1 MKKTKKKL
9 KIDWKSKLI
18 DLLIV
23 IIGITIAFQLN
34 NLNESNKSKAQEKD
48 YLKNFYEEN
57 RDNEAK
63 LISALKFS
71 ESNKKNIDTLKQILL
86 SKNYEDDRI
95 KDLPASMMT
104 WSDFHPALITM
115 ENITASGDFEL
126 ISNFE
131 FREKLID
138 TYNSYQ
144 TTSQYEDILSD
155 YAKQYVTPFFFDNVR
170 LSNFTF
176 LKENF
181 VKNPEFENIVIGY
194 DALLTQ
200 KLKEYKVNLKKLKE
214 LNQLLT
220 TANKAYK
227 NNEAGAK
234 NKL

>member
-1 MKKTKKKL
+1 MKKSKRKL
-9 KIDWKSKLI
+9 NIDWKSKFI

-34 NLNESNKSKAQEKD
+34 NLNESNKSKTQEKD
-48 YLKNFYEEN
+48 YLKSFYEEN
-57 RDNEAK
+57 RDNESS
-63 LISALKFS
+63 LSLALEFAFKT
-71 ESNKKNIDTLKQILL
+71 KNDIDSLKQILL

-95 KDLPASMMT
+95 KNLSASMMT
-104 WSDFHPALITM
+104 LSDFHPSLITM

-131 FREKLID
+131 YREKLID

-144 TTSQYEDILSD
+144 TTSQLEGILSD
-155 YAKQYVTPFFFDNVR
+155 YVNQYVTPFFFKNIRFSD
-170 LSNFTF
+170 FTS

-181 VKNPEFENIVIGY
+181 IKNPEFENIVFGY

-200 KLKEYKVNLKKLKE
+200 KIKGYKVNLEKLKE

-220 TANKAYK
+220 TANKR
-227 NNEAGAK
+227 
-234 NKL
+234 

>member
-23 IIGITIAFQLN
+23 ITGITIAFQLN
-34 NLNESNKSKAQEKD
+34 NLNESNKSKTQEKD
-48 YLKNFYEEN
+48 YLKSFYEEN
-57 RDNEAK
+57 RDNESS
-63 LISALKFS
+63 LSLALEFAFKT
-71 ESNKKNIDTLKQILL
+71 KNDIDSLKQILL

-95 KDLPASMMT
+95 KNLSASMT
-104 WSDFHPALITM
+104 VLSDFHTSLITM

-126 ISNFE
+126 ISDFE
-131 FREKLID
+131 YREKLID

-144 TTSQYEDILSD
+144 TTSQLEGILSD
-155 YAKQYVTPFFFDNVR
+155 YVNQYVTPFFFENVR
-170 LSNFTF
+170 FSDFTS

-181 VKNPEFENIVIGY
+181 IKNREFENIVLGY

-200 KLKEYKVNLKKLKE
+200 KLKGYEVNLEKLKE

-220 TANKAYK
+220 TAKSK
-227 NNEAGAK
+227 
-234 NKL
+234 